1 MPHKMPKDAEPI
13 DSPHH
18 EEENQLPQEEEEV
31 PEIEE
36 ILPNS
41 AENSASDEGGHQK
54 SATKKR
60 GPGRPPNLTKETK
73 ETKETGKGK
82 RLRTAATK
90 HAESRERQTKL
101 STPGASG
108 SGFTKYVFISYVL
121 LCFVNIFYL
130 HTV

>member
-1 MPHKMPKDAEPI
+1 MPYKMPKDAEPI
-13 DSPHH
+13 DSPSH

-31 PEIEE
+31 PDIEE
-36 ILPNS
+36 IPPNNS
-41 AENSASDEGGHQK
+41 ADNSASDEGGHTK

-73 ETKETGKGK
+73 ETGKAK
-82 RLRTAATK
+82 RQRIAATK

>member
-36 ILPNS
+36 ILPQSADNS
-41 AENSASDEGGHQK
+41 SASDEGGHQK

-73 ETKETGKGK
+73 ETGKGK
-82 RLRTAATK
+82 RQRIAATK

>member
-1 MPHKMPKDAEPI
+1 MPPKMQKDAEPI
-13 DSPHH
+13 DSPPP

-36 ILPNS
+36 ILPQSADNS
-41 AENSASDEGGHQK
+41 SASDEGGHQK

-73 ETKETGKGK
+73 ETGKAK
-82 RLRTAATK
+82 RQRIAATK
-90 HAESRERQTKL
+90 HGESRERQTKL